1 MFAQDMGLSLLIS
14 AIILGITFLID
25 YTFGR
30 VVVRTL
36 AKRNRSSA
44 YEIARIGSVIIWVGG
59 ILSVLPIL
67 GASDTVIA
75 VVILLVG
82 SFLILATRDFSSNW
96 FAGQM
101 IRTIAPFK
109 VGDWIKTSGSYGRV
123 SKIESLYTTLVT
135 PANEIVVIP
144 NSKLTSDVIVDRT
157 TSGSIKVPIE
167 MDIDPSVGFGRLSQ
181 AVLAIANDL
190 SNYIS
195 EEEDFK
201 HYPPE
206 TFVVS
211 SDPESV
217 RIRVILRIS
226 NPARE
231 DEVVSEFRK
240 RFASLDLAPRRSEKY
255 LN

>member
-1 MFAQDMGLSLLIS
+1 MLLS
-14 AIILGITFLID
+14 AIILAVTYLID
-25 YTFGR
+25 YVFGKLVIR
-30 VVVRTL
+30 AL
-36 AKRNRSSA
+36 ANRSRNAA

-67 GASDTVIA
+67 GASDTVIS

-82 SFLILATRDFSSNW
+82 AFLILATRDFSSNW

-135 PANEIVVIP
+135 TSNETVVIP
-144 NSKLTSDVIVDRT
+144 NSRLTSEVVVDRT
-157 TSGSIKVPIE
+157 TGGSIKVPVEVDVDPGIE
-167 MDIDPSVGFGRLSQ
+167 FGKLSL
-181 AVLAIANDL
+181 AVLDIASDL
-190 SNYIS
+190 SNYLS
-195 EEEDFK
+195 EEGDFK
-201 HYPPE
+201 RYQPE
-206 TFVVS
+206 TYVVS
-211 SDPESV
+211 NSPEFV
-217 RIRVILRIS
+217 RIRVVLRIN

-240 RFASLDLAPRRSEKY
+240 RFASLGLSPRKSEKY
-255 LN
+255 LPER